1 MSDDFMVQAI
11 LDGKRSAVARAI
23 TMVETGGEQ
32 STGLLQSIH
41 AHTGSAYRLG
51 ITGPPGVGK
60 STLINQLIAYFR
72 SQDKTVAVL
81 AVDPSS
87 PYSRG
92 ALLGDRLRMTD
103 GEQDS
108 GVFIRSMASRGSL
121 GGLSVAT
128 HDAANILDAAGFDYV
143 LIETVGVGQ
152 SELDIVATADTVI
165 VVLVPESGDSVQAM
179 KAGLMEIADFFVLN
193 KCDRPDSAAACSAIQ
208 SMLSLRPHSADT
220 WLPEV
225 VRTVASAGKGIELVA
240 EQVRRHRDFLTA
252 TENVD
257 ERREQRLRSH
267 IRGIV
272 EKTICAEL
280 WDNTGPE
287 QLTASI
293 QQVIDGKLSPYELA
307 QSIVQDYVRNSAS
320 AERR

>member
-1 MSDDFMVQAI
+1 MPDDSMLQAI

-23 TMVETGGEQ
+23 TTVEKGGEQ
-32 STGLLQSIH
+32 SAGLLQSIH

-72 SQDKTVAVL
+72 RQNETVAVL

-87 PYSRG
+87 PYTCG
-92 ALLGDRLRMTD
+92 AFLGDRLRMTAD
-103 GEQDS
+103 QQDS
-108 GVFIRSMASRGSL
+108 GVFIRSMAARGSL

-152 SELDIVATADTVI
+152 SELDIAATADTVM

-193 KCDRPDSAAACSAIQ
+193 KSDRPDSEAACSVIQ
-208 SMLSLRPHSADT
+208 SMLSVRPHGGST
-220 WLPEV
+220 WLPEI
-225 VRTVASAGKGIELVA
+225 VRTTASSGKGIELVA
-240 EQVRRHRDFLTA
+240 EQIFRHRGFLAA
-252 TENVD
+252 TENGD
-257 ERREQRLRSH
+257 ERREHRLRSH
-267 IRGIV
+267 IRAIA
-272 EKTICAEL
+272 EKTICAGL
-280 WDNTGPE
+280 WDHTGSE
-287 QLTASI
+287 QLSASV
-293 QQVIDGKLSPYELA
+293 QQVLDGKLSPYELA
-307 QSIVQDYVRNSAS
+307 QSVVDNYVRNSKS
-320 AERR
+320 GE

>member
-1 MSDDFMVQAI
+1 MSDDSMVQAI

-23 TMVETGGEQ
+23 TMVETGGVKSYE
-32 STGLLQSIH
+32 LLQSIH
-41 AHTGSAYRLG
+41 AYTGAAYRLG

-60 STLINQLIAYFR
+60 STLTNQLIAYFR
-72 SQDKTVAVL
+72 GQDKMVAVL
-81 AVDPSS
+81 AIDPSS
-87 PYSRG
+87 PYTRG
-92 ALLGDRLRMTD
+92 ALLGDRLRMTE

-152 SELDIVATADTVI
+152 SELDVAGTADTVM

-179 KAGLMEIADFFVLN
+179 KAGLMEIADFFILN
-193 KCDRPDSAAACSAIQ
+193 KCDRPDSGAACAAIQ
-208 SMLSLRPHSADT
+208 SMLSLRPQSGAT

-225 VRTVASAGKGIELVA
+225 VRTIASAGEGIELVA
-240 EQVRRHRDFLTA
+240 EQIRRHRDFLNA
-252 TENVD
+252 KKNLA

-267 IRGIV
+267 IRGIA
-272 EKTICAEL
+272 EKNICADL
-280 WDNTGPE
+280 WDSTGSA

-293 QQVIDGKLSPYELA
+293 QQALDGKLSPYELA
-307 QSIVQDYVRNSAS
+307 QSIVENYAGNSKS
-320 AERR
+320 GH